1 MAKKCE
7 LFSLLR
13 CLSLAN
19 HLELLLYFAT
29 TRIGMVLDIIASKR
43 LQTPAWC
50 RPGLSRGFRRQVFNN
65 QTEDDEMKHL
75 AISLACVFVG
85 VLTGL
90 LLSETVI
97 SQFLPGTETLLAKNG
112 LVVLTSH

>member
-1 MAKKCE
+1 
-7 LFSLLR
+7 
-13 CLSLAN
+13 
-19 HLELLLYFAT
+19 
-29 TRIGMVLDIIASKR
+29 MVLDIIAFKR

-50 RPGLSRGFRRQVFNN
+50 QPGLSRGFRRQVFHN
-65 QTEDDEMKHL
+65 QKEDDEMKHF

-112 LVVLTSH
+112 LVVLSSH

>member
-1 MAKKCE
+1 MKNVN
-7 LFSLLR
+7 FFTLLR
-13 CLSLAN
+13 GLSLAN
-19 HLELLLYFAT
+19 YLELLQYFAAT
-29 TRIGMVLDIIASKR
+29 QIGMLLDIIALKR
-43 LQTPAWC
+43 FQIPAWC
-50 RPGLSRGFRRQVFNN
+50 RPSQSSGFSGQVFNN
-65 QTEDDEMKHL
+65 QTGDNEMKHF

-112 LVVLTSH
+112 LVVLSSH